1 MNSPIDNLLTRI
13 DRLLLREITEPDQ
26 TAFLQSI
33 KNLLKTYRVE
43 PEQFS
48 DMLLNVYDIEKKFE
62 KRLNIQ
68 QFYNYNQ
75 QVCDAPW

>member
-13 DRLLLREITEPDQ
+13 DRLLLTEITEPDQ

-48 DMLLNVYDIEKKFE
+48 DMLLNVYDIEKNLK
-62 KRLNIQ
+62 K
-68 QFYNYNQ
+68 
-75 QVCDAPW
+75 D

>member
-13 DRLLLREITEPDQ
+13 DRLLLREITESDQ

-48 DMLLNVYDIEKKFE
+48 DMLLNVYDIEKNLK
-62 KRLNIQ
+62 K
-68 QFYNYNQ
+68 
-75 QVCDAPW
+75 D

>member
-13 DRLLLREITEPDQ
+13 DRLLLREIIEPDQ

-48 DMLLNVYDIEKKFE
+48 DMLLNVYDIEKNLK
-62 KRLNIQ
+62 K
-68 QFYNYNQ
+68 
-75 QVCDAPW
+75 D

>member
-13 DRLLLREITEPDQ
+13 DKLLLREITEPDQ

-48 DMLLNVYDIEKKFE
+48 DMLLNVYDIEKNLK
-62 KRLNIQ
+62 K
-68 QFYNYNQ
+68 
-75 QVCDAPW
+75 D